1 MNFSEKLQTLRK
13 SRGMSQENL
22 ADEVGVSRQ
31 AVSKWELGVSLPDMD
46 KLIALSGLFGVSI
59 DYLVK
64 DGVTEPGGRTSAAD
78 TTGEAAGCAYP
89 MRRGYFPMF
98 ILDYEYKSKRTL
110 FGLPL
115 VHINLGYGLKKAK
128 GIIAVGTLARGFISF
143 GWLSCGLISAGALS
157 AGLVSLGALTF
168 GLLLAAGGAAVGAV
182 AIGGLA
188 IGVMTIGGCAVGAFS
203 FGGYA
208 SGAHIAVGGYARG
221 NIAIGRIVRG
231 VYTIKTQ
238 TDDLAS
244 IPASQVRALID
255 KIYPNLWRPIAD
267 FFTSLF
273 G

>member
-1 MNFSEKLQTLRK
+1 MNFSEKLQALRK

-64 DGVTEPGGRTSAAD
+64 DGVTEPGGRAAAAETS
-78 TTGEAAGCAYP
+78 GCAYP
-89 MRRGYFPMF
+89 IRRGYFPMF

-128 GIIAVGTLARGFISF
+128 GIIAVGTVARGFISF
-143 GWLSCGLISAGALS
+143 GWLSFGLISVGALS
-157 AGLVSLGALTF
+157 AGLVGLGALTF
-168 GLLLAAGGAAVGAV
+168 GLLLAAGGAAVGAFAV
-182 AIGGLA
+182 GGLA
-188 IGVMTIGGCAVGAFS
+188 IGVMSIGGCAVGVFS

-208 SGAHIAVGGYARG
+208 SGTHIAVGGYARG

-238 TDDLAS
+238 TDDLTS

-255 KIYPNLWRPIAD
+255 KVYPNLWRPVAD

>member
-1 MNFSEKLQTLRK
+1 VNFPEKLQTLRK

-64 DGVTEPGGRTSAAD
+64 DCVSEPCGRASAAD
-78 TTGEAAGCAYP
+78 TAGYAYP
-89 MRRGYFPMF
+89 IRRGYFPMF

-128 GIIAVGTLARGFISF
+128 GIIAVGTLARGLISF
-143 GWLSCGLISAGALS
+143 GWLSFGIISVGALS
-157 AGLVSLGALTF
+157 AGLVGLGALTF

-182 AIGGLA
+182 AFGGLA
-188 IGVMTIGGCAVGAFS
+188 IGVVTIGGCAVGVFS

-208 SGAHIAVGGYARG
+208 SGSHIAVGGYAKG

-255 KIYPNLWRPIAD
+255 KVYPNLWRPIAD